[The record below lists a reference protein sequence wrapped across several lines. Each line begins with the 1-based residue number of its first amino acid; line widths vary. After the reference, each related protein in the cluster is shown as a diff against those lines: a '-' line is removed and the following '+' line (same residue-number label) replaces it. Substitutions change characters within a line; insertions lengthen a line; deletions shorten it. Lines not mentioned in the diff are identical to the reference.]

1 MVTRSQIKNFR
12 KDYAQIDADDFSGIF
27 RFVTKIIRE
36 ILDLSRPGI
45 LLGLVELGYSRGNFV
60 GGFHRVGTNEI
71 YLNHSALR
79 VMKRDSTK
87 KYYKAY
93 IFHLLLHEYVHSCS
107 IFNSDFLN
115 EAKVRE
121 LTSSLSLVIFGHQHE
136 VGKLATMGLDAYF
149 PYSFKETQYS
159 PTMFE
164 LANPKFIMLKH
175 RDSELT
181 YI

>member
-1 MVTRSQIKNFR
+1 MVTESQIKNF
-12 KDYAQIDADDFSGIF
+12 KNEYTELDADDFSGIF

-36 ILDLSRPGI
+36 VLDLSRPGI

-79 VMKRDSTK
+79 VMKKDSTK
-87 KYYKAY
+87 KYFKAY
-93 IFHLLLHEYVHSCS
+93 IFHLLLHEYLHSCS
-107 IFNSDFLN
+107 IFKSDFLD
-115 EAKVRE
+115 ESKVRE
-121 LTSSLSLVIFGHQHE
+121 LTANLSLVIFGNQHE
-136 VGKLATMGLDAYF
+136 VGKLATAGLGAYF
-149 PYSFKETQYS
+149 PYSFKEAQYS
-159 PTMFE
+159 PTMSE
-164 LANPKFIMLKH
+164 LANPKFVMLKH